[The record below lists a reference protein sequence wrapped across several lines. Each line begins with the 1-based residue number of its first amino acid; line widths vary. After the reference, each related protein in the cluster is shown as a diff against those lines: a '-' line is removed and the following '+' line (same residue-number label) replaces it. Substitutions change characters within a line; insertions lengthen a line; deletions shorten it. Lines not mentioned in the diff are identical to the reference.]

1 MKIRSLRAQLALWH
15 AGLLALTLISLAALT
30 YLILLRVLHSRA
42 DAALEEYAE
51 VTTKLIAVQLYRES
65 VFGGAEAGEPRSSS
79 PRRRRFLGN
88 DAQSWGRYIQV
99 VTPRGQPVDWSDALN
114 SHKLPTT
121 AHALGRGMR
130 GLTTFETFA
139 HLGEHPVRVATVPVQ
154 MGRQVRY
161 LVQTGTS
168 LEGVE
173 GALRRASA
181 ILLILTPSVFLVA
194 LLGGWSLVS
203 RALRPVD
210 EITRTAI
217 ELESRSLDRRI
228 VPPRPD
234 DEIGRLAGAF
244 NEMIARLGQSFR
256 QIEQFSA
263 DASHELRTPLT
274 TIRGEAEVALMEELS
289 PAEYRRVLRSIVEEV
304 ERMSAVVENLLTLA
318 RADAD
323 RVRLRR
329 ERVALDE
336 LLIAVYEQT
345 ERAAR
350 AKGVALELEAI
361 EDLAVTGDRLW
372 LQQLL
377 TNLVTNAVKYTP
389 AGGEVRLALVREAGS
404 PHDPRPGTES
414 SADTPVA
421 ARGAPSEWAVL
432 AVADTGIGIPEEHQ
446 PHIFDRFYR
455 VDAGRSRDSG
465 GAGLGLSIA
474 RWIAEAHGGTIALTS
489 RAGHGS
495 TFTVRLPLA
504 APIEAEANPS
514 TTVPPVGE
522 TASGPANLNSF

>member
-1 MKIRSLRAQLALWH
+1 
-15 AGLLALTLISLAALT
+15 
-30 YLILLRVLHSRA
+30 
-42 DAALEEYAE
+42 
-51 VTTKLIAVQLYRES
+51 
-65 VFGGAEAGEPRSSS
+65 
-79 PRRRRFLGN
+79 
-88 DAQSWGRYIQV
+88 V
-99 VTPRGQPVDWSDALN
+99 VTPRGQAVDWSDALN

-121 AHALGRGMR
+121 AHAVGRGMR

-139 HLGEHPVRVATVPVQ
+139 QLGEHPVRVATVPVQ
-154 MGRQVRY
+154 MGRNVPY
-161 LVQTGTS
+161 LVQAGTS

-210 EITRTAI
+210 EITRTAL

-228 VPPRPD
+228 VPSRPD

-263 DASHELRTPLT
+263 DASHELKTPLT

-289 PAEYRRVLRSIVEEV
+289 PAEYRRVLRSIIEEV
-304 ERMSAVVENLLTLA
+304 ERMSAVIENLLTLA

-336 LLIAVYEQT
+336 LLIAVYEPA
-345 ERAAR
+345 ERVAR
-350 AKGVALELEAI
+350 AKGVALELDEIA
-361 EDLAVTGDRLW
+361 DVAVSGDALW

-389 AGGEVRLALVREAGS
+389 SGGEVRLSLVRDEERPTTNDQRPTTSA
-404 PHDPRPGTES
+404 PAALPTPDPEPQSG
-414 SADTPVA
+414 
-421 ARGAPSEWAVL
+421 WAVL
-432 AVADTGIGIPEEHQ
+432 AVADSGIGIPEEHQ

-455 VDAGRSRDSG
+455 VDAARSRDSG

-474 RWIAEAHGGTIALTS
+474 RWIAESHGGTIALVS
-489 RAGHGS
+489 GVGQGS

-504 APIEAEANPS
+504 TSGAAEAAHEQAG
-514 TTVPPVGE
+514 VM
-522 TASGPANLNSF
+522 AS

>member
-1 MKIRSLRAQLALWH
+1 MKVRSLRAQLALWH

-51 VTTKLIAVQLYRES
+51 VTTKLIAVTLYQQAAL
-65 VFGGAEAGEPRSSS
+65 GASSETAVE
-79 PRRRRFLGN
+79 RRRLLPGN
-88 DAQSWGRYIQV
+88 EAQSWGRYIQV

-114 SHKLPTT
+114 STKLPTT
-121 AHALGRGMR
+121 TYALSRGMR
-130 GLTTFETFA
+130 GMTTFETFS
-139 HLGEHPVRVATVPVQ
+139 HLGEHPVRVVTVPVQ
-154 MGRQVRY
+154 MGDRVPY
-161 LVQTGTS
+161 LVQAGTS

-173 GALRRASA
+173 GALRRAAA

-194 LLGGWSLVS
+194 LVGGWSLVS

-210 EITRTAI
+210 EITRTAL
-217 ELESRSLDRRI
+217 ELETRNLDRRI

-263 DASHELRTPLT
+263 DASHELKTPLT

-289 PAEYRRVLRSIVEEV
+289 PAEYRRVLKSIVEEV

-323 RVRLRR
+323 RVRIRR
-329 ERVALDE
+329 ERVALHE
-336 LLIAVYEQT
+336 VLIAVYEQI
-345 ERAAR
+345 ERVAR
-350 AKGVALELEAI
+350 DKGVTIELDEI
-361 EDLAVTGDRLW
+361 DEVTVIGDPLW
-372 LQQLL
+372 LKQLI

-389 AGGEVRLALVREAGS
+389 SGGEVRLSLVEEGAKTFPSGPTERNQEQEAPRSALLR
-404 PHDPRPGTES
+404 
-414 SADTPVA
+414 
-421 ARGAPSEWAVL
+421 
-432 AVADTGIGIPEEHQ
+432 VADTGIGIPEEHQ
-446 PHIFDRFYR
+446 SHIFDRFYR

-465 GAGLGLSIA
+465 GSGLGLSIA
-474 RWIAEAHGGTIALTS
+474 RWIAEEHGGSIS
-489 RAGHGS
+489 VQSQVGKGS
-495 TFTVRLPLA
+495 IFTVRLPA
-504 APIEAEANPS
+504 APEPPS
-514 TTVPPVGE
+514 GAPLPGRPTTAARP
-522 TASGPANLNSF
+522 